1 MAADSTTI
9 AIQPLDHAPVKRSTA
24 QGRSALQQREGGSSA
39 RLQRRRAAGR
49 WAAQARRGCIGVQ
62 HDRHCAPPRAV
73 TRTLARAKLPPSLK
87 VTQRAGAGTHLS
99 AWWPPRAITASC
111 SWGGGLACSSRWELN
126 AGRGFSR
133 GAEASDGWSAMWNGD
148 RRAQLPAG
156 RMWGR
161 RPRCSMFAAC
171 SGRQQRHLAVSSCC
185 SSYRSEARF
194 RQNLLYQFYQHA
206 DPSHT
211 SVFKPSGH
219 LAAALAVYSKRAP
232 RGGADAGPLWQPGR
246 LEHSQQGSAA
256 ASAADAPG
264 ASRGSEKAAGGAVES
279 GRGAG
284 STDEVLK
291 SGRGAGVRS
300 SLQKRLL
307 ALNSNQRDVV
317 AGFASPGMYL

>member
-1 MAADSTTI
+1 MRRPRSSRQSERQRHAPLPLRDTMAADSTTI

-219 LAAALAVYSKRAP
+219 LAAALYGLQQKSTEGWCGCRAFVAA
-232 RGGADAGPLWQPGR
+232 REARAFTAGQRSGV
-246 LEHSQQGSAA
+246 
-256 ASAADAPG
+256 
-264 ASRGSEKAAGGAVES
+264 SR
-279 GRGAG
+279 
-284 STDEVLK
+284 
-291 SGRGAGVRS
+291 
-300 SLQKRLL
+300 
-307 ALNSNQRDVV
+307 
-317 AGFASPGMYL
+317 